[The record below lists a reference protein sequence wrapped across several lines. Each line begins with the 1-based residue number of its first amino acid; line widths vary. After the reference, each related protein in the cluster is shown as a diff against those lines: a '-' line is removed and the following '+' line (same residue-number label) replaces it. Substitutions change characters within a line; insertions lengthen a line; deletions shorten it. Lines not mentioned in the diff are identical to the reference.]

1 MKYENILWVLIWT
14 VLILNAIVVIGDLR
28 YKTRIKKLEE
38 KIEFLEEIV
47 NTRMTV
53 ERDRFEMLSA
63 EVGWHSTFWV
73 QRDPWTSA
81 ELDKYRNYREAW
93 TR

>member
-1 MKYENILWVLIWT
+1 MKTALLIAILCLVAT
-14 VLILNAIVVIGDLR
+14 DVVINI
-28 YKTRIKKLEE
+28 KVINTRKEITKLEE
-38 KIEFLEEIV
+38 KIAYYDTLF

-53 ERDRFEMLSA
+53 ERDRFDMLSA

-73 QRDPWTSA
+73 QRDPWTSV